1 MKTLL
6 LTIST
11 TALLLV
17 GQSAMAL
24 NEDTS
29 GYELSA
35 SNTSQPL
42 DLPTASYR
50 SDDSSIT
57 LAFSGGNENESM
69 ITAASTFERNNTK
82 ALGFSGGNENL

>member
-6 LTIST
+6 LTITT

-29 GYELSA
+29 GYELST

-42 DLPTASYR
+42 SFPIASYR
-50 SDDSSIT
+50 SDNSIT
-57 LAFSGGNENESM
+57 LGFSGGNESESM
-69 ITAASTFERNNTK
+69 ITAASTFERNNTN
-82 ALGFSGGNENL
+82 ALGFNGGNENF

>member
-1 MKTLL
+1 MKNLL

-29 GYELSA
+29 GYELSLT
-35 SNTSQPL
+35 NTSQIVE
-42 DLPTASYR
+42 LPIASYR
-50 SDDSSIT
+50 
-57 LAFSGGNENESM
+57 GGNVTE
-69 ITAASTFERNNTK
+69 
-82 ALGFSGGNENL
+82 LGFSGGNENGIGIITSTFEVNHAGNIPFNGGNEL